1 MSNPY
6 NGTQMRLPMNNHYV
20 THVVCLEMFK
30 YNREMKK
37 LTLPASVIGM
47 PREFFVKSHV
57 TQKEVRFTAIHPSD
71 VLYDQDQW
79 DGVQQIYR
87 PTTDL
92 NTVDHMVIYE
102 N

>member
-1 MSNPY
+1 ME
-6 NGTQMRLPMNNHYV
+6 MRLPNDRDMRL
-20 THVVCLEMFK
+20 VVSLDMCQ
-30 YNREMKK
+30 YNRKMKQ

-92 NTVDHMVIYE
+92 NTVDHLVIYE